1 MRLMLAIAA
10 LLLGLGTA
18 AVAVQPDEVLKNPAL
33 ERRAREISS
42 GLRCLVCQNQSID
55 DSDADLARDLR
66 LLVRERLSAGDTDS
80 QVRDFVVRRYGE
92 FVLLR
97 PALSGRTIAL
107 WFSPLLILIVGAAG
121 IILVSRRRRVTGSAA
136 PLDMDETR
144 AVEDLLNNDKGT
156 SSSS

>member
-55 DSDADLARDLR
+55 DSDADLARNLR

-107 WFSPLLILIVGAAG
+107 WFSPLLILVVGAAG
-121 IILVSRRRRVTGSAA
+121 IILVSRRRRVTESAA

-144 AVEDLLNNDKGT
+144 AVEDLLKNDKGT